1 MGYRRAVTRIVSVG
15 PERLERWLAG
25 FGERHGPVLYD
36 VTPDQLSASAEDG
49 ALARIDVPFGPL
61 EDLTP
66 GGLVAHVL
74 ADRRLGVLLVRRGG
88 YGAGVFEGA
97 KLVASKVGSR
107 HVQGTTK
114 AGGWSQQRYARR
126 RDNQAREAFAASAEV
141 AVRILAPAGL
151 DVLVCGGDRKAID
164 TVLEDPRLAGLVP
177 LVRPPFL
184 GVADP
189 RQKVLEQAG
198 SDARSIR
205 IELADPK
212 TGTDALRPGSG

>member
-1 MGYRRAVTRIVSVG
+1 MTRIVSVA
-15 PERLERWLAG
+15 PARLERWLAG
-25 FGERHGPVLYD
+25 FTERHGVTSYD
-36 VTPDQLSASAEDG
+36 VTPSRLTAAAEDG
-49 ALARIDVPFGPL
+49 SRADIDVPFGPL

-66 GGLVAHVL
+66 AGMVAHVL

-88 YGAGVFEGA
+88 YGAGVFEGSA
-97 KLVASKVGSR
+97 LVDSKVGSR

-126 RDNQAREAFAASAEV
+126 RDNQAREAFAAATEV
-141 AVRILAPAGL
+141 AVRILAPARL

-164 TVLEDPRLAGLVP
+164 TVLEDPRLKELVP

-189 RQKVLEQAG
+189 KQKVLEQAG
-198 SDARSIR
+198 VDARAVR
-205 IELADPK
+205 IQLTDP
-212 TGTDALRPGSG
+212 PEQ

>member
-1 MGYRRAVTRIVSVG
+1 MTRIVSIG

-25 FGERHGPVLYD
+25 FTERHGVTSYA
-36 VTPDQLSASAEDG
+36 VTPTKLTASAEDG
-49 ALARIDVPFGPL
+49 SLAEIDVPFGPL

-66 GGLVAHVL
+66 AGLVAHVL

-88 YGAGVFEGA
+88 YGAGVFAGGQ
-97 KLVASKVGSR
+97 LVDSKVGSR

-126 RDNQAREAFAASAEV
+126 RDNQAREAFAAATEV
-141 AVRILAPAGL
+141 AVRILAPAHL

-164 TVLEDPRLAGLVP
+164 TVLEDPRLKDLVP
-177 LVRPPFL
+177 LIRPPFL

-189 RQKVLEQAG
+189 KQKVLEQAG
-198 SDARSIR
+198 VDARAVR
-205 IELADPK
+205 IAITDPP
-212 TGTDALRPGSG
+212 AHSSP

>member
-1 MGYRRAVTRIVSVG
+1 MGYGRAVTGSRIVSVG

-25 FGERHGPVLYD
+25 FGERHGAVSYD
-36 VTPDQLSASAEDG
+36 VTPDRLSATAEDG
-49 ALARIDVPFGPL
+49 AVAAIDVPFGPL

-66 GGLVAHVL
+66 DGLVAHVL
-74 ADRRLGVLLVRRGG
+74 AERRLGVLLVRRGG
-88 YGAGVFEGA
+88 YGAGVFEGT

-126 RDNQAREAFAASAEV
+126 RDNQAREAFAAAAEV
-141 AVRILAPAGL
+141 AARILAPAGL
-151 DVLVCGGDRKAID
+151 DVLVCGGDRKAVD

-198 SDARSIR
+198 VDARAIR
-205 IELADPK
+205 IELTDPE
-212 TGTDALRPGSG
+212 S